1 MYRIFANV
9 RLPNENHVHHYK
21 INTIHRWGNNSNNQR
36 VLISTI
42 FKSTNIDVPMVW
54 SVINYR

>member
-21 INTIHRWGNNSNNQR
+21 IKTIHRWGNNSNNQK
-36 VLISTI
+36 VSTI
-42 FKSTNIDVPMVW
+42 FKSTNMFQW
-54 SVINYR
+54 FGQL